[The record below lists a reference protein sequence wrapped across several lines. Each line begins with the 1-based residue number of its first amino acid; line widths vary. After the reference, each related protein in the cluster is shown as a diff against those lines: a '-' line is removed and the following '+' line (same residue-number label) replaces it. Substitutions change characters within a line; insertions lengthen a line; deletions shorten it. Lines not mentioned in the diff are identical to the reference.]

1 MYRDYIFE
9 WRNEK
14 HENCRFCIHT
24 DDKSYAW
31 FKALQQCGWSQR
43 TSLGLVGNNPAL
55 GIRDGIVMNWWDV
68 CREMY
73 HDKELK
79 NFCLATSGNM
89 HDMLASGFYKIT
101 AI

>member
-1 MYRDYIFE
+1 
-9 WRNEK
+9 
-14 HENCRFCIHT
+14 
-24 DDKSYAW
+24 
-31 FKALQQCGWSQR
+31 
-43 TSLGLVGNNPAL
+43 
-55 GIRDGIVMNWWDV
+55 MNWWDV